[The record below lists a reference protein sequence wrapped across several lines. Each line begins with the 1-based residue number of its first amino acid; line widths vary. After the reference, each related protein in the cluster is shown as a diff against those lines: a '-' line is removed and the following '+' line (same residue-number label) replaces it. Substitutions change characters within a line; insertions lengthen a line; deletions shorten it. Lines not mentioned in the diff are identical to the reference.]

1 MSRWNIDDCITF
13 EVLEEDLPE
22 VLKGKGITEVCIH
35 FNSQGYYSPAVITG
49 DPYDSSPE
57 EGDDERNF
65 LSAEA
70 YATNDD
76 VILTEKEQKMLF
88 DRFEDKV
95 NEADLNWEEP
105 EPDYDDRDD

>member
-13 EVLEEDLPE
+13 EVWRKICQKFLKARELRKFAFTSISR
-22 VLKGKGITEVCIH
+22 VLFSCCH
-35 FNSQGYYSPAVITG
+35 YC

-57 EGDDERNF
+57 EGDDERSF

-70 YATNDD
+70 YATNND
-76 VILTEKEQKMLF
+76 VILTDEEQKMLF

-105 EPDYDDRDD
+105 EPDYDDRE